1 MHTIE
6 LCGVTALLGILWRQE
21 KRHGCDLNQVY
32 LKSEFTND

>member
-6 LCGVTALLGILWRQE
+6 LCCVKALLGILLRQE

-32 LKSEFTND
+32 LKGEFTNV